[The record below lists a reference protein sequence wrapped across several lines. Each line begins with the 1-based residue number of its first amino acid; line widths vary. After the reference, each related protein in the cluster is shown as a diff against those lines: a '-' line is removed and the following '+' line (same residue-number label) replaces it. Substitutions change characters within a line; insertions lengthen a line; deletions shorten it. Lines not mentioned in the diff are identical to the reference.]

1 MKTILNYNDFKEQL
15 IKDIEVQLPH
25 YAINTSQIYKN
36 NAMKDVIVGRYND
49 NDVVPTIYI
58 DDYYNDYTDND
69 KSYNDLLQ
77 EIISVI
83 TSCEDMQNEITVEGN
98 KFKGVISKLKDLE
111 YNVLPRIVCTKTNTD
126 MLKNLVHRE
135 FLDMSIYYVVQIKIK
150 DGLGSIRITNDMLKS
165 LKQDVTEEQLYKWS
179 IANLKNDSNFAI
191 SLNKLAYCLM
201 FELDT
206 KNYKGYEKDDV
217 MIVIKNECG
226 VCGANNILN
235 NDILKEVADN
245 INSDL
250 YVLPSSIHEIIV
262 VPTIIGL
269 LQDELRQ
276 MVKEVNCEKVGDE
289 DRLTDTIYLYS
300 RNTNKVTIVE

>member
-15 IKDIEVQLPH
+15 IKDIEAQLPH
-25 YAINTSQIYKN
+25 YVINTSQIYKN

-77 EIISVI
+77 DIISVI
-83 TSCEDMQNEITVEGN
+83 TSCEDMQNKITVEGN
-98 KFKGVISKLKDLE
+98 KYKCVISKLKDLE
-111 YNVLPRIVCTKTNTD
+111 YNVLPRVVCTKTNTD

-135 FLDMSIYYVVQIKIK
+135 FLDMSMYYVVQTKVN
-150 DGLGSIRITNDMLKS
+150 DGVGSIRITNDMLKS

-179 IANLKNDSNFAI
+179 ITNLKNDSNFAI
-191 SLNKLAYCLM
+191 GMNRLMYCLM
-201 FELDT
+201 CGFDT
-206 KNYKGYEKDDV
+206 KNYKGYKKDDV
-217 MIVIKNECG
+217 MIVISNDCG
-226 VCGANNILN
+226 ICGANNILN

-250 YVLPSSIHEIIV
+250 YILPSSIHEIIV
-262 VPTIIGL
+262 VPTILGL
-269 LQDELRQ
+269 VQDELRE

>member
-36 NAMKDVIVGRYND
+36 NAMKDVVVGRYND

-58 DDYYNDYTDND
+58 DDYYNDYADNN

-98 KFKGVISKLKDLE
+98 KFKSVISKLQDLE

-179 IANLKNDSNFAI
+179 ITNLKNDYNYAI
-191 SLNKLAYCLM
+191 SMDKLMYCLM

-206 KNYKGYEKDDV
+206 KKYKGYEKDDV
-217 MIVIKNECG
+217 MIVISNDCG
-226 VCGANNILN
+226 ICGANNILN

-250 YVLPSSIHEIIV
+250 FVLPSSIHEIIV
-262 VPTIIGL
+262 VPTVIGL
-269 LQDELRQ
+269 LQDELRE
-276 MVKEVNCEKVGDE
+276 MVKEINCEKVSNE

>member
-15 IKDIEVQLPH
+15 INDIEVKLPH

-36 NAMKDVIVGRYND
+36 NAMKDVVVGRYND

-83 TSCEDMQNEITVEGN
+83 TSCEDMQNKITVEGN
-98 KFKGVISKLKDLE
+98 KYKCVISKLKDLE
-111 YNVLPRIVCTKTNTD
+111 YNVLPRVVCTKTNTD

-135 FLDMSIYYVVQIKIK
+135 FLDMSIYYVVQTKVN
-150 DGLGSIRITNDMLKS
+150 DGVGSIRITNDMLKS

-179 IANLKNDSNFAI
+179 IANLKNDYNYAI
-191 SLNKLAYCLM
+191 SMTKLMYCLM

-206 KNYKGYEKDDV
+206 KNYKEYETDDV
-217 MIVIKNECG
+217 MIVISNDCG
-226 VCGANNILN
+226 ICGANNILN

-250 YVLPSSIHEIIV
+250 FVLPSSIHEIIV
-262 VPTIIGL
+262 VPTVIGL

>member
-15 IKDIEVQLPH
+15 IKDIEVKLPH

-36 NAMKDVIVGRYND
+36 NVMKDAIIGRYND
-49 NDVVPTIYI
+49 NDIVPTIYI
-58 DDYYNDYTDND
+58 DDYYNDYVNNN

-77 EIISVI
+77 EIISIV
-83 TSCEDMQNEITVEGN
+83 TSCEDMQNKITVEDN
-98 KFKGVISKLKDLE
+98 NFKGIISKLKDLE
-111 YNVLPRIVCTKTNTD
+111 YNVLPRLICTKTNTD

-135 FLDMSIYYVVQIKIK
+135 FLDMSIYYVVQIKIQ
-150 DGLGSIRITNDMLKS
+150 DGVGSIKITNDMLKS

-179 IANLKNDSNFAI
+179 ITNLKNDSNFAI
-191 SLNKLAYCLM
+191 GMNRLMYCLM
-201 FELDT
+201 CGFDT

-217 MIVIKNECG
+217 MIVIQNDCG
-226 VCGANNILN
+226 ICGANNILN

-262 VPTIIGL
+262 VPTVIGL

>member
-15 IKDIEVQLPH
+15 INDIEVQLPH

-36 NAMKDVIVGRYND
+36 NVMKDIIVGRYND
-49 NDVVPTIYI
+49 NDIVPIIYI
-58 DDYYNDYTDND
+58 DEFYNEYVNNN

-83 TSCEDMQNEITVEGN
+83 TSCEDMQNKITVEGN
-98 KFKGVISKLKDLE
+98 KYKDIVSKLKDLE
-111 YNVLPRIVCTKTNTD
+111 YNVLPRVVCTKTNTD

-135 FLDMSIYYVVQIKIK
+135 FLDMSMYYVVQTKVN
-150 DGLGSIRITNDMLKS
+150 DGVGSIRITNDMLKS
-165 LKQDVTEEQLYKWS
+165 VKQDVTEEQLYKWS
-179 IANLKNDSNFAI
+179 IANLKKNGNFAI
-191 SLNKLAYCLM
+191 SMEKLMYCLM

-206 KNYKGYEKDDV
+206 KNYKGYKKDDV
-217 MIVIKNECG
+217 MIVIKNDCG
-226 VCGANNILN
+226 ICGANNILN

-245 INSDL
+245 VNSDL
-250 YVLPSSIHEIIV
+250 YILPSSIHEIIV
-262 VPTIIGL
+262 VPTVIGL
-269 LQDELRQ
+269 LQNELRQ

-300 RNTNKVTIVE
+300 RNTNKVTIAE